1 MLECNSTSPPWA
13 RSVERLLH
21 GAPPR
26 SGCSKIYQD
35 VGMDTRLRDLWQHV
49 SFLWVD

>member
-1 MLECNSTSPPWA
+1 MHVNKPLGPWA
-13 RSVERLLH
+13 RSVEQLLH

-49 SFLWVD
+49 SFFMG